1 MTFAS
6 SAFQN
11 SGFQTDSSV
20 VTTPVPAGRGST
32 GVGKRRYYEI
42 LGKLYLLSEDELE
55 YLLNKLLTETQ
66 RPRKETSKAIR
77 IHAPK
82 EWEPPAADEINWD
95 VWDELVA
102 DVGVKG
108 YAPAINFLKR
118 YSEDE
123 DVSILL
129 LYG

>member
-11 SGFQTDSSV
+11 SGFQTDAAV
-20 VTTPVPAGRGST
+20 VTTPVPAGRGSSS
-32 GVGKRRYYEI
+32 VGRRRHYEI
-42 LGKLYLLSEDELE
+42 LGKFYLLDEDELE
-55 YLLNKLLTETQ
+55 YLLAELLTEEPK
-66 RPRKETSKAIR
+66 PRKATKKAIR

-82 EWEPPAADEINWD
+82 EWTPPPAAEIRWTMWKDLMN
-95 VWDELVA
+95 EA
-102 DVGVKG
+102 EIKG
-108 YAPAINFLKR
+108 YAPMIQFLKR